1 MKDTGEWTEYFK
13 ETTKKIANELLIEA
27 KQESKTYGEVTRY
40 IKRLNQ
46 QAYGDITDP
55 EDHAGMKLNDAIC
68 GLAIRMIH
76 DEERSLP
83 INRGENND

>member
-1 MKDTGEWTEYFK
+1 MKDLGQWTEEFK
-13 ETTKKIANELLIEA
+13 EAAKKLANELVSEA
-27 KQESKTYGEVTRY
+27 KEESNTYGEATRY

-55 EDHAGMKLNDAIC
+55 EDHAGMKVNDAVC

-83 INRGENND
+83 INRGEGND

>member
-27 KQESKTYGEVTRY
+27 KQESKTYGEATRY

-46 QAYGDITDP
+46 
-55 EDHAGMKLNDAIC
+55 
-68 GLAIRMIH
+68 
-76 DEERSLP
+76 
-83 INRGENND
+83 

>member
-27 KQESKTYGEVTRY
+27 KQESKTYGEATRY

-46 QAYGDITDP
+46 QAYGDITDQ
-55 EDHAGMKLNDAIC
+55 EDHAGMKLNDAVC

-83 INRGENND
+83 IDRGEDK

>member
-1 MKDTGEWTEYFK
+1 MKDLGQWTEEFK
-13 ETTKKIANELLIEA
+13 EAAKKLANELVSEA
-27 KQESKTYGEVTRY
+27 KEESNTYGEATRY

-55 EDHAGMKLNDAIC
+55 EDHAGMKLNDAVC

-76 DEERSLP
+76 EEERSLP
-83 INRGENND
+83 IMRGESND